1 MYFIYFSWWKDFR
14 VPTSTPKVKVATA
27 GKACGVWYEKL
38 NTFQFKLPAGI
49 CAADMTFMGTSGVH
63 DFHFTLDSAKASHV
77 AWEHADYPHTTDA
90 FLLERAF
97 SQVGKR
103 PQVVD
108 LPLPRVA
115 EMTRY
120 HNPTRP
126 AHLKGG
132 ALVRR
137 RRSYSPNEFR
147 SVQAMSLEQSP
158 AYLTRKMK
166 PGPRAKSAPHR
177 NYFESREKSREKS
190 PSPYNHRVQR
200 VPPSR
205 RDSRSSSRD
214 RSRSKSPSVYTV
226 PIWVRRMRSMP
237 IEHSKFLWDIVSY
250 ITSLQAFFDF
260 AVGCGI
266 PNHMVR
272 KAIEDNDPSDDDI
285 SLDNCVVQALTTWW
299 TSNNTP
305 AVKKSERIK
314 QGFVHM
320 NMPGIYTSIIRR
332 HPALD
337 PTPSEPVGHTDPQ
350 PGTSGQMSPRPSGYR
365 SLENVASKLL
375 SVEYDFLRDL
385 SHLVETYEH
394 SYGLSFMMDLPD
406 ETFRYIRKEHTRCGL
421 SLKEKWSR
429 VAFHLLTIWFMR
441 AKSKNQVISGLK
453 VMFNDMGL
461 MDGCTEVFNNYPNL
475 VKKLTSTE
483 NKGPQGVKMG
493 TKSLGKG
500 KNSKTTAIQS
510 NCSSMHPLNPIG
522 ENGEE
527 SDMEEQMPELL
538 DLSDDEINTSTG
550 ENQQGTTTET
560 ENNNGNENGNSR
572 HTHTKVLMR
581 NVKNLQK

>member
-1 MYFIYFSWWKDFR
+1 METCR
-14 VPTSTPKVKVATA
+14 LST
-27 GKACGVWYEKL
+27 Y
-38 NTFQFKLPAGI
+38 Q
-49 CAADMTFMGTSGVH
+49 
-63 DFHFTLDSAKASHV
+63 
-77 AWEHADYPHTTDA
+77 DA
-90 FLLERAF
+90 FLLEHAF
-97 SQVGKR
+97 SRVGKR

-115 EMTRY
+115 KMTRY

-147 SVQAMSLEQSP
+147 SVQAMGLEQSP
-158 AYLTRKMK
+158 AYLTKKMK
-166 PGPRAKSAPHR
+166 PMHRAKSAPHR
-177 NYFESREKSREKS
+177 NHFEAREKSRKKS
-190 PSPYNHRVQR
+190 PSPYSHRVQR
-200 VPPSR
+200 VPPSK

-226 PIWVRRMRSMP
+226 PIWVRRMSCIP
-237 IEHSKFLWDIVSY
+237 IEHSKFVWDIVSY

-260 AVGCGI
+260 AIGCGI

-272 KAIEDNDPSDDDI
+272 KAIEDNDPRDGDI

-299 TSNNTP
+299 TSNNILD
-305 AVKKSERIK
+305 VRRSERIR

-320 NMPGIYTSIIRR
+320 NMPGIYSSIIRR
-332 HPALD
+332 HPTLD
-337 PTPSEPVGHTDPQ
+337 PTTSEPVGHTDPQ
-350 PGTSGQMSPRPSGYR
+350 PGTSGQISPRPSGYR
-365 SLENVASKLL
+365 TLESVASQLL

-385 SHLVETYEH
+385 SHLVETQEH
-394 SYGLSFMMDLPD
+394 SYGLSYMMDFPD
-406 ETFRYIRKEHTRCGL
+406 ETYVYIKKEHTHRGL

-429 VAFHLLTIWFMR
+429 VAFHLLTIWYMR
-441 AKSKNQVISGLK
+441 TKSNNQVISGLK

-461 MDGCTEVFNNYPNL
+461 MDGCTEVFSNYPNL
-475 VKKLTSTE
+475 VKKLTPTE
-483 NKGPQGVKMG
+483 KKGPNVVKMG

-500 KNSKTTAIQS
+500 KKSNTTAIQS
-510 NCSSMHPLNPIG
+510 NCSSMHPSNPIG

-538 DLSDDEINTSTG
+538 DLSDNEIDTSTR
-550 ENQQGTTTET
+550 ENQQGITTET
-560 ENNNGNENGNSR
+560 ENDNENENGNSR
-572 HTHTKVLMR
+572 HIHTTVLR
-581 NVKNLQK
+581 KNVKNLQK

>member
-1 MYFIYFSWWKDFR
+1 MFFVYFSWWKDFR

-77 AWEHADYPHTTDA
+77 AWKHADYPHTTDA

-115 EMTRY
+115 EITRY

-147 SVQAMSLEQSP
+147 SVQVVGLEQSP
-158 AYLTRKMK
+158 AYFTKSTRTVH
-166 PGPRAKSAPHR
+166 RAKSAPHR
-177 NYFESREKSREKS
+177 KYSRERAISREKS
-190 PSPYNHRVQR
+190 PSIYHTRTHT
-200 VPPSR
+200 VPPNR
-205 RDSRSSSRD
+205 RDSRSASRN
-214 RSRSKSPSVYTV
+214 RSRSMSPSKQ
-226 PIWVRRMRSMP
+226 PAPMWASKLRCMP
-237 IEHSKFLWDIVSY
+237 VEQTKFLWDIVSY
-250 ITSLQAFFDF
+250 ITKLQGFFDF
-260 AVGCGI
+260 ALGCNI
-266 PNHMVR
+266 PNHIVQ
-272 KAIEDNDPSDDDI
+272 KAIEDNDPSDEDVF
-285 SLDNCVVQALTTWW
+285 LDNCVIQALTFWW
-299 TSNNTP
+299 TNSNLP
-305 AVKKSERIK
+305 ALWKSDKIK
-314 QGFVHM
+314 QGFTRM
-320 NMPGIYTSIIRR
+320 SMPGVYDCIIRR

-350 PGTSGQMSPRPSGYR
+350 PGTSGQMSPRPSRYR
-365 SLENVASKLL
+365 SLESMASQLL

-385 SHLVETYEH
+385 SLLEETYEH
-394 SYGLSFMMDLPD
+394 SYGLSYMMDFPD
-406 ETFRYIRKEHTRCGL
+406 ETYVYIKKEHTRRGL

-429 VAFHLLTIWFMR
+429 VAFHLLTIWYMR

-461 MDGCTEVFNNYPNL
+461 MDGYTEIFNNYPNL
-475 VKKLTSTE
+475 VKKLTPTE

-493 TKSLGKG
+493 TKS
-500 KNSKTTAIQS
+500 
-510 NCSSMHPLNPIG
+510 
-522 ENGEE
+522 
-527 SDMEEQMPELL
+527 
-538 DLSDDEINTSTG
+538 
-550 ENQQGTTTET
+550 
-560 ENNNGNENGNSR
+560 
-572 HTHTKVLMR
+572 
-581 NVKNLQK
+581 

>member
-1 MYFIYFSWWKDFR
+1 MYFVYFSWWKDFR
-14 VPTSTPKVKVATA
+14 VPTSAPKVKVATA

-90 FLLERAF
+90 FLLEQAF

-103 PQVVD
+103 PLVVD

-115 EMTRY
+115 EMTWY

-137 RRSYSPNEFR
+137 KRSYSPNEFR
-147 SVQAMSLEQSP
+147 SVQAIGLEQSP

-166 PGPRAKSAPHR
+166 PIPRAKSAPHR
-177 NYFESREKSREKS
+177 NHFKSRKKSREKS

-226 PIWVRRMRSMP
+226 PIWVRRMSCMP
-237 IEHSKFLWDIVSY
+237 IEHSKFVWDIVSY

-260 AVGCGI
+260 AIGCGI

-272 KAIEDNDPSDDDI
+272 KAIEDNDPRDGDI
-285 SLDNCVVQALTTWW
+285 SLDNFVVQALTTWW
-299 TSNNTP
+299 TSNNIP
-305 AVKKSERIK
+305 AVRRSERIK

-385 SHLVETYEH
+385 FHLVETYEH
-394 SYGLSFMMDLPD
+394 SYGLSYMMDFPD
-406 ETFRYIRKEHTRCGL
+406 ETYVYIKKEHTHRQL

-429 VAFHLLTIWFMR
+429 VAFHLSTIWYMR

-461 MDGCTEVFNNYPNL
+461 MDGCTEIFNNYLNL
-475 VKKLTSTE
+475 MKKLTPTE

-493 TKSLGKG
+493 TKCLCKG

-522 ENGEE
+522 ENGE
-527 SDMEEQMPELL
+527 
-538 DLSDDEINTSTG
+538 G
-550 ENQQGTTTET
+550 
-560 ENNNGNENGNSR
+560 
-572 HTHTKVLMR
+572 
-581 NVKNLQK
+581 